1 MSERKTKIIV
11 TTLILIYVFGLATI
25 TMILGR

>member
-11 TTLILIYVFGLATI
+11 TSLVLVYVFGLATI